1 MKKHK
6 HKLGEPFRMSEIV
19 SEFNNAIEVMDGLRN
34 AVGMF
39 GSARTKPHERYYDTA
54 VEVGRL
60 LAKAGCPVIT
70 GGGPGLMEAANK
82 GAFLAGGVSVGMNI
96 NLPWEQ
102 LPNKYSN
109 VSLEFEH
116 FFVRKVMLVKHCSA
130 IVIFPGG
137 LGTFDELFEIL
148 TLVQTR
154 KVSGFRLVLA
164 GSAFWKGL
172 LDWIRDVVIP
182 QGMMGEEDM
191 DLFVVL
197 DEPKEIVRYLTK
209 GENNG

>member
-1 MKKHK
+1 MKKNK
-6 HKLGEPFRMSEIV
+6 HKLGETFQMPEIV
-19 SEFNNAIEVMDGLRN
+19 EEFDTAINVMCGIRN

-39 GSARTKPHERYYDTA
+39 GSARTKPHEKYYDEA

-60 LAKAGCPVIT
+60 LAEKGCPVIT

-82 GAFLAGGVSVGMNI
+82 GAFQAGGVSVGMNI

-102 LPNKYSN
+102 KPNEYSN
-109 VSLEFEH
+109 IMMDFEH

-154 KVSGFRLVLA
+154 KVNGFKLVLA
-164 GSAFWKGL
+164 GSLFWAGML
-172 LDWIRDVVIP
+172 EWLHTVVIP
-182 QGMMGEEDM
+182 HGMMSPEDM

-197 DEPKEIVRYLTK
+197 DEPKEIVEYLTK
-209 GENNG
+209 EMNNG